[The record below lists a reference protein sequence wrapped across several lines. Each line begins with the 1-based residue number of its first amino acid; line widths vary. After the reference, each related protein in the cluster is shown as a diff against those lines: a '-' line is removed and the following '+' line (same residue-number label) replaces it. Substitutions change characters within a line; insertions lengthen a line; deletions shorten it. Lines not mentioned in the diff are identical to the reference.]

1 MILRYSVSLMFC
13 GLMAIAGVALA
24 SDSQSEDHGHGNGT
38 IGVPGVASRV
48 DRTVNV
54 EMNDAMLF
62 IPARI
67 TVKQGETVRFRLK
80 NAGKMEHEFVL
91 GTEQEL
97 KKHNEL
103 MERFPEME
111 HDDPNMIIVASGEI
125 GELIWH
131 FTEKGVV
138 GFACLLPG
146 HFDAGMKG
154 TIKVFPE
161 KKTGSVNSKS
171 DTHGNGNR

>member
-1 MILRYSVSLMFC
+1 MFC
-13 GLMAIAGVALA
+13 GLMALTGVALA
-24 SDSQSEDHGHGNGT
+24 NGSQSEDHSHDNGT
-38 IGVPGVASRV
+38 LGVPGVVSRV

-67 TVKQGETVRFRLK
+67 TVKQDETVRFRLK
-80 NAGKMEHEFVL
+80 NTGKMDHEFVL

-103 MERFPEME
+103 MEQFPEME
-111 HDDPNMIIVASGEI
+111 HDDPNMITVAPGKT

-131 FTEKGVV
+131 FTKKGIV

-154 TIKVFPE
+154 TIKVSPE
-161 KKTGSVNSKS
+161 KKGPDSSKS